1 MSDSMVERVLKAIQ
15 REDDPISDGS
25 HSQTFS
31 PPNAREDRQRRMARA
46 AIEAMRDPTEAMICE
61 AMIKPHPSVAE
72 AGGII
77 EQGRAAVKIDY
88 QAMIDAALSEKP

>member
-46 AIEAMRDPTEAMICE
+46 AIEAMREPTEAMIDADGVQQKCH
-61 AMIKPHPSVAE
+61 MC
-72 AGGII
+72 GGHV
-77 EQGRAAVKIDY
+77 EGWQL
-88 QAMIDAALSEKP
+88 MTDAALSEKP